1 MQQAVMVAWGGCRLH
16 FFEVKELGLDLL
28 AWDQSQSEDE
38 DLPPGDVLR
47 QLVIHRQAPLATGSC

>member
-1 MQQAVMVAWGGCRLH
+1 MQQAVMVAWGGWRLH

-47 QLVIHRQAPLATGSC
+47 QLVIHRYAET